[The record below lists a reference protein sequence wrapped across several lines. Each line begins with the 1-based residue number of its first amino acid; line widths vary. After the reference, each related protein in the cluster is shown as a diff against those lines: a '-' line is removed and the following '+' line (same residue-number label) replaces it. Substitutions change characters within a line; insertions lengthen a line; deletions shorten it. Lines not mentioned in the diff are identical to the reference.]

1 MTTYIKQ
8 ENDVEEVRA
17 PELQAERE
25 NETIDSNGVI
35 AEEDTLKI
43 PEEQIPL
50 ALKFHPGCHV
60 VCIQFDGRDM
70 QPTVSYGSVL
80 YAAVHLRSL
89 SRDYVYKVQ
98 PKPAGEAFL
107 AKEHMLQFAQATPVW
122 VKNSESI
129 EFEAIV
135 FSSQQQSPAEDPIY
149 TVTSASRQGFHHG
162 IPGRCM
168 RYRVV
173 GPTDDENDEIDAP
186 IEEGRNYHHDA
197 ADLRESASG
206 PADALP
212 PHYETASISLD
223 TRSSNSE
230 DEGPY
235 GKPKHVEAVYEEK
248 FSGDRVKR
256 RIFVPDWADNDSVKG
271 KFHNLSIP
279 RC

>member
-149 TVTSASRQGFHHG
+149 IVTPVSSQGFHHG
-162 IPGRCM
+162 IPGRCV

-173 GPTDDENDEIDAP
+173 GPIDENDEIDAP

-197 ADLRESASG
+197 ADRRESASG
-206 PADALP
+206 PA
-212 PHYETASISLD
+212 ASISLD
-223 TRSSNSE
+223 TRSTNSE
-230 DEGPY
+230 DRGPH

-248 FSGDRVKR
+248 SSGDRIER
-256 RIFVPDWADNDSVKG
+256 RIFIPGWADNDSAKG
-271 KFHNLSIP
+271 KFHNVSIP